1 MLRSMIP
8 KTGQD
13 VVAIVGDP
21 IDFEDLLAQYRQKM
35 SDSNEKIN
43 SWKTMEGEKE
53 FYSAITR
60 RIEDAL
66 LDLEQQAHQEQDK
79 RLKDLFHKSAARHR
93 DRLQAQDLAAD
104 SPKKLE
110 K

>member
-13 VVAIVGDP
+13 IIAIVGDP
-21 IDFEDLLAQYRQKM
+21 IDFEDLLAQYRKKM
-35 SDSNEKIN
+35 NDSNEEIN
-43 SWKTMEGEKE
+43 SWKTMKSEKE
-53 FYSAITR
+53 FYAAITR

-79 RLKDLFHKSAARHR
+79 RMKELFHKSAARHR
-93 DRLQAQDLAAD
+93 ERLQAQDLVAD